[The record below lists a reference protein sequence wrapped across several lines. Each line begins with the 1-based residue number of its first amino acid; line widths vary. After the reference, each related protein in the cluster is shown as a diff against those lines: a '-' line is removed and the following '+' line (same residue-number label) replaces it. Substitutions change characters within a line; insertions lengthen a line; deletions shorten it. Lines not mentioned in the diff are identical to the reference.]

1 MKKIE
6 IKRNH
11 VVRKHFY
18 LSFILTLLLCFVM
31 VSTST
36 EQIARAASAIV
47 SLDTGEN
54 EVKKE
59 ENFSLL
65 VSIDSAEEIGNVEMF
80 VVFDSSKVSFVSGGK
95 YTSSGDGIVLISDKN
110 GSSANTRKKYTLEFK
125 AKEEGKCKFYVGDE
139 PTISLASGEELMSVS
154 SISLEIEILAKK
166 TNENKKEENKKENV
180 ENEKNKENSNTENNP
195 KSEATNLKNIMLADG
210 TLVPE
215 FNKDI
220 TSYQVTLPN
229 EITKLALSALPELDS
244 SEVTIKG
251 NDNLSIGQNKV
262 TITVTAEDG
271 TEKIYTITAIR
282 QSAPFVAEQPKEELE
297 FQNNL
302 NNQNT
307 QSNTPQ
313 IGVHCTET
321 EDGTQITQYTKFT
334 IIDLEDETK
343 IPQGYME
350 TGIRIDAHS
359 ITAYM
364 PKDDME
370 SETYLLYGKD
380 ENGNTNF
387 YEYNRVDYTLKI
399 YQPSY
404 GGTTMK
410 EKNEAVSANFQMMT
424 AIIILGVLC
433 AGLSVALVLQLL
445 KEKQRKEFEQEE
457 FFKNFRD

>member
-1 MKKIE
+1 MQKIE
-6 IKRNH
+6 IKRTH
-11 VVRKHFY
+11 VVGKHFY
-18 LSFILTLLLCFVM
+18 HSFIIILLLCFTM

-36 EQIARAASAIV
+36 EKIAKAASAIV

-59 ENFSLL
+59 KNFSLL
-65 VSIDSAEEIGNVEMF
+65 VSIDSAEEIGNVEIF
-80 VVFDSSKVSFVSGGK
+80 IVFDSSKVSFVSGGK

-154 SISLEIEILAKK
+154 SISLEIEILANKG
-166 TNENKKEENKKENV
+166 NEDKKEENKKENI
-180 ENEKNKENSNTENNP
+180 ENANSESKST
-195 KSEATNLKNIMLADG
+195 SEATNLKNIMLADG
-210 TLVPE
+210 ILSPE

-229 EITKLALSALPELDS
+229 EITKLALSALPQIDS
-244 SEVTIKG
+244 SKVTIKG

-262 TITVTAEDG
+262 TITVTAKDG
-271 TEKIYTITAIR
+271 TEKNYTITVIR
-282 QSAPFVAEQPKEELE
+282 QSASFVAEPPREEME

-302 NNQNT
+302 NNQNN
-307 QSNTPQ
+307 QSNIPQ

-321 EDGTQITQYTKFT
+321 KEGTQITQYTKFT

-350 TGIRIDAHS
+350 TSIRIDAYS

-364 PKDDME
+364 QKDDME

-387 YEYNRVDYTLKI
+387 YEYNRVDYTLKL

-433 AGLSVALVLQLL
+433 TGLSVALVLQLL

-457 FFKNFRD
+457 FFRNFRD

>member
-1 MKKIE
+1 MQKIE
-6 IKRNH
+6 IKRTDLA
-11 VVRKHFY
+11 RKHFY
-18 LSFILTLLLCFVM
+18 HVFILTLLLCFVI
-31 VSTST
+31 VSTK
-36 EQIARAASAIV
+36 QIAKAASAIV

-54 EVKKE
+54 EVAKE

-80 VVFDSSKVSFVSGGK
+80 IVFDTSKVSFVSGGK

-125 AKEEGKCKFYVGDE
+125 AKEEGTCKFYVGDE
-139 PTISLASGEELMSVS
+139 PTVSLANGEDLMSVS
-154 SISLEIEILAKK
+154 SISLEIEILANKA
-166 TNENKKEENKKENV
+166 NEDKKEENKKENT
-180 ENEKNKENSNTENNP
+180 ENEKNTENSNSESKST
-195 KSEATNLKNIMLADG
+195 SEATNLKNIMLADG
-210 TLVPE
+210 TLSPE

-220 TSYQVTLPN
+220 TSYQVKLPN
-229 EITKLALSALPELDS
+229 EITKLALSALTQVDS

-251 NDNLSIGQNKV
+251 NDNLNIGQNKV

-282 QSAPFVAEQPKEELE
+282 QSAPFVAEQPKEEME

-302 NNQNT
+302 NNPNT
-307 QSNTPQ
+307 QSNNTPQ

-321 EDGTQITQYTKFT
+321 KEGTQITQYTEFT
-334 IIDLEDETK
+334 VIDLEDETK

-350 TGIRIDAHS
+350 TSIRIDAHS

-387 YEYNRVDYTLKI
+387 YEYNRVDYTLKL
-399 YQPSY
+399 YQASY

-410 EKNEAVSANFQMMT
+410 EKNEIISANFQMMT

-457 FFKNFRD
+457 FFRNFRD